1 MPEPPPIL
9 HQDDRLIVLDKPTGL
24 LSVPGI
30 GPEKADCLASRVAAA
45 HPGARI
51 VHRLDR
57 DTSGVIVMA
66 FDAEAH
72 RELSRQ
78 FQDRETEKTYHAL
91 VAGHPEEDGGE
102 IDLPIRKDL
111 DNPPCQMVDHVHGK
125 PSQTR
130 WQVTSRGEV
139 GDLDDTLAGVDA
151 DPHLPIARVQLK
163 PRTGR
168 SHQLRMH
175 LKEIGHVILGDDLY
189 AGDPW
194 VSATNRLCLHASV
207 LWFVHPGNGAPMTF
221 RSAPPF

>member
-1 MPEPPPIL
+1 VLPPVL
-9 HQDDRLIVLDKPTGL
+9 HLDDRLIVLDKPTGL

-30 GPEKADCLASRVAAA
+30 GPEKADCLAKRVADA

-91 VAGHPEEDGGE
+91 VAGHPAEDDGE

-111 DNPPCQMVDHVHGK
+111 DHTPLQMVDHIHGK
-125 PSQTR
+125 PSLTR
-130 WQVTSRGEV
+130 WRVTSRGEI
-139 GDLDDTLAGVDA
+139 GDLDGGLAAESA
-151 DPHLPIARVQLK
+151 DPRRPIARVELEPK
-163 PRTGR
+163 TGR
-168 SHQLRMH
+168 SHQLRLH
-175 LKEIGHVILGDDLY
+175 LKELGHVILGDDLY
-189 AGDPW
+189 APEPW
-194 VSATNRLCLHASV
+194 RSAVTRLCLHASR
-207 LWFVHPGNGAPMTF
+207 LWLVHPGTGAPMTF
-221 RSAPPF
+221 RSPPPF

>member
-1 MPEPPPIL
+1 MPDPPPIL
-9 HQDDRLIVLDKPTGL
+9 HRDDRLIVLDKPTGL

-91 VAGHPEEDGGE
+91 VAGHPREDGGE

-125 PSQTR
+125 PSLTR
-130 WQVTSRGEV
+130 WRVTSRGEV
-139 GDLDDTLAGVDA
+139 GDLDDTLAGIDA
-151 DPHLPIARVQLK
+151 DPRLPIARVELE

-189 AGDPW
+189 APEPW
-194 VSATNRLCLHASV
+194 VSATNRLCLHASA
-207 LWFVHPGNGAPMTF
+207 LWFVHPGSGAPMMF
-221 RSAPPF
+221 RSPPPF

>member
-1 MPEPPPIL
+1 MNPVPPVI
-9 HQDDRLIVLDKPTGL
+9 HRDERLIVLNKPTSL

-78 FQDRETEKTYHAL
+78 FQDRETQKTYHAL
-91 VAGHPEEDGGE
+91 VAGHPEADEGNIE
-102 IDLPIRKDL
+102 LPIRKDM
-111 DNPPCQMVDHVHGK
+111 DHPPLQMVDHERGK

-130 WQVTSRGEV
+130 WRVTSRGQI
-139 GDLDDTLAGVDA
+139 GDLDGSLAAPEADA
-151 DPHLPIARVQLK
+151 DLPIARLELE

-168 SHQLRMH
+168 SHQLRLH
-175 LKEIGHVILGDDLY
+175 LKAIGHPILGDDLY
-189 AGDPW
+189 APTPW
-194 VSATNRLCLHASV
+194 REATLRLCLHASR
-207 LWFVHPGNGAPMTF
+207 LEITHPADGSPATF
-221 RSAPPF
+221 RSPPPF

>member
-1 MPEPPPIL
+1 VIPPVL
-9 HQDDRLIVLDKPTGL
+9 HLDDRLIVLNKPTGL

-30 GPEKADCLASRVAAA
+30 GPEKADCLAKRVADA

-66 FDAEAH
+66 FDAETH

-78 FQDRETEKTYHAL
+78 FQDRETEKIYHAL
-91 VAGHPEEDGGE
+91 VAGHPAEDEGE

-111 DNPPCQMVDHVHGK
+111 DHPPLQMVDHVHGK
-125 PSQTR
+125 PSLTR
-130 WQVTSRGEV
+130 WRVTSRGEI
-139 GDLDDTLAGVDA
+139 GDLDAGLVHPDA
-151 DPHLPIARVQLK
+151 DSRIPIARIELM

-168 SHQLRMH
+168 SHQLRLH

-189 AGDPW
+189 APEPW
-194 VSATNRLCLHASV
+194 RSSVTRLCLHASR
-207 LWFVHPGNGAPMTF
+207 LTIVHPGHGTSATF
-221 RSAPPF
+221 RSTPPF